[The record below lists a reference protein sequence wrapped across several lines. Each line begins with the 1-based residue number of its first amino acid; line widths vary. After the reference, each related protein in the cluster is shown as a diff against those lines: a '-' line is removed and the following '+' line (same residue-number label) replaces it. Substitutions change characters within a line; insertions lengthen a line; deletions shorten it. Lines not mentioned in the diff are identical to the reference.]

1 MDPILDKPTEERAM
15 RRNHANRNRT
25 RCAQGDRVP
34 VGSRERGSS
43 LVEFALVA
51 PLVLM
56 LLFGVIDASW
66 VMAQQNDV
74 RQGVREAARLA
85 AVNGGDVTTM
95 GTSICRRMDLAT
107 GQTITFTDSPSGK
120 VGELAKVGVTA
131 PMDTLSGYT
140 PVAQFFGGSLD
151 SEIEFRLEQP
161 SLDWATGSHTC

>member
-1 MDPILDKPTEERAM
+1 MF
-15 RRNHANRNRT
+15 RNRAK
-25 RCAQGDRVP
+25 RNRPRARRSDSGPASQ
-34 VGSRERGSS
+34 ERGAS

-51 PLVLM
+51 PFVLM

-66 VMAQQNDV
+66 VMAQQSDV

-85 AVNGGDVTTM
+85 AVNGGDVTAM
-95 GTSICRRMDLAT
+95 GTSICGRMDLST

-120 VGELAKVGVTA
+120 VGELAMAGVTA

-140 PVAQFFGGSLD
+140 PVTQFFGGDLS

-161 SLDWATGSHTC
+161 SLDWGTGSHTC